1 MTYSVCT
8 RTWSLEAAMDTLLAK
23 KGEDL
28 EEHGYEM
35 KMLTHSCQPSPNLC
49 FLLLSLEPT

>member
-1 MTYSVCT
+1 
-8 RTWSLEAAMDTLLAK
+8 MDTLLAK